1 MTSDLEKKLLAGTAY
16 KIFFDE
22 LQKHINAT
30 RAVFDGESWNDDL
43 LREAMGRFHTIRG
56 GAGFFK
62 LSKLSELAG
71 KLEVA
76 LQSGSVAELI
86 PRAAELRELNAALQ
100 SEAAIVP
107 LPASSPPS

>member
-30 RAVFDGESWNDDL
+30 RAVFDGESWSDEL
-43 LREAMGRFHTIRG
+43 LKEAMGRFHTIRG

-76 LQSGSVAELI
+76 LQSSGGAELVS
-86 PRAAELRELNAALQ
+86 RAAELRELNTALQ
-100 SEAAIVP
+100 NEAAVVP
-107 LPASSPPS
+107 LPANSASS